1 MLDWGG
7 KIKQAIAGP
16 PNIIHFYFDKIFNAV
31 KIQKNPLIKESK
43 RVVHSYEKFN
53 DVTDKQFDHTDLNYA
68 VAKIGKGT
76 RWAPWQVVAILTSI
90 KFYSSVISVHF

>member
-1 MLDWGG
+1 MFDRKD

-16 PNIIHFYFDKIFNAV
+16 PNIIHSYFDNIFNT
-31 KIQKNPLIKESK
+31 IQMQKNPLIKESK
-43 RVVHSYEKFN
+43 REVHSYEKFN